1 MTHKKPNTKAWD
13 LSSIVLI
20 PSFVKWVLK
29 ILKLRALKL
38 LHLVWQLVPLS
49 PTLGRLIPWA
59 EVDNNEKD
67 RSTIE
72 RIYKDWL
79 QSAGQARSLWFTH
92 GRIRA
97 HIKPPVSYFFHS
109 EQYASLW
116 ILKLNVHV
124 FAPSFPPSSPHCRGH
139 IYMSVYLLSCLVQL
153 KCYRWR
159 NSQNTNNT

>member
-20 PSFVKWVLK
+20 PSSVKWVLK
-29 ILKLRALKL
+29 VLKLRALKL

-49 PTLGRLIPWA
+49 PTLGRLIPGA
-59 EVDNNEKD
+59 EVDNNEND
-67 RSTIE
+67 WSTIQ

-97 HIKPPVSYFFHS
+97 YIEPPVSYFFHS
-109 EQYASLW
+109 EQHASLW
-116 ILKLNVHV
+116 ILKLNSLNSEIKCTCVHP
-124 FAPSFPPSSPHCRGH
+124 FLPSLLPTPPWADLYEC
-139 IYMSVYLLSCLVQL
+139 LSL
-153 KCYRWR
+153 KLPCATEML
-159 NSQNTNNT
+159 QVT